1 MQSYLEI
8 SKLLITPYVPN
19 VVDTANPL
27 ETVQRPSNPKAKRD
41 ILVYFRGR
49 CTPYK
54 DDNVGKKL
62 RYATVSLIRP
72 YCLTCCSPTQ
82 LTRQRRHASLVLA
95 CSWAV

>member
-1 MQSYLEI
+1 MAALLTGSSAAVQSYLEI

-27 ETVQRPSNPKAKRD
+27 ATVQRPSNPKAKRD

-54 DDNVGKKL
+54 GDNVGKKL
-62 RYATVSLIRP
+62 RYATVSLRCP
-72 YCLTCCSPTQ
+72 LSLCCRSATQ
-82 LTRQRRHASLVLA
+82 LAR
-95 CSWAV
+95 